1 MIVIAVLLLPLLS
14 ALLIVMDRVEDHLL
28 RPARASRRHAGGRR
42 HLRLI
47 RGDGRRGAAGNRGQH
62 LAGRPAEHPAERPS
76 PGTGPEAGPGTA
88 PAARA
93 A

>member
-1 MIVIAVLLLPLLS
+1 MIVVVVAVLLLPLLS

-28 RPARASRRHAGGRR
+28 HPVGARRRHAGARR

-47 RGDGRRGAAGNRGQH
+47 RGGGRRYATGNPERH
-62 LAGRPAEHPAERPS
+62 PTERPAEHRAERPAAE
-76 PGTGPEAGPGTA
+76 GRGTA